1 MEVTQLL
8 PIDRSSR
15 YDDLLRGVY
24 MKLSA
29 ILTTSLALFA
39 MFFGAGNVV
48 FPLYVGL
55 MAGEHIGMA
64 MCGLM
69 ITAVALPI
77 LSLFA
82 MVQFRGR
89 QQRYF
94 GRVGLWGGRGLLLLC
109 LFLLG
114 PFLVVP
120 RTMTVAHAAISETL
134 VPVSP
139 FLFGI
144 IYCIVILMLAVNA
157 QTMLKFLSGVFTPL
171 MLILLGALF
180 IAGLL
185 KPATPM
191 PYAVDHSAFLFGLE
205 EGYFTLDAIAAL
217 IFGQFVYVQLRQQ
230 QQKLTHQQYQTHVI
244 LATLFAGFLLGL
256 VYFAMAFSAWQHGAA
271 SMTQP
276 ENKQAL
282 LILVT
287 KQILPES
294 WSGLSGVIIA
304 VACLTTATALSK
316 IFADYLHHY
325 TRHKHWPLTEM
336 HCLGI
341 TVLIAL
347 GMSLMG
353 FSGLMSAFGP
363 VIVAVYP
370 VFILLAVH
378 AYMRRWIPSQWVP
391 GLAIAA
397 LALGII
403 SLL

>member
-1 MEVTQLL
+1 
-8 PIDRSSR
+8 
-15 YDDLLRGVY
+15 

-29 ILTTSLALFA
+29 ILATGLALFA

-55 MAGEHIGMA
+55 MAGDHIGVA
-64 MCGLM
+64 MLGLM

-89 QQRYF
+89 QERYF
-94 GRVGLWGGRGLLLLC
+94 GRVGPWGGKGLLLLC

-134 VPVSP
+134 VPVSLL
-139 FLFGI
+139 LFGV

-171 MLILLGALF
+171 MLLLLGALF
-180 IAGLL
+180 VAGLI
-185 KPATPM
+185 KPAVPM
-191 PYAVDHSAFLFGLE
+191 PYAIDQSPFLFGLE

-217 IFGQFVYVQLRQQ
+217 IFGQFVYVQLKQQ

-244 LATLFAGFLLGL
+244 LATLLAGILLSL
-256 VYFAMAFSAWQHGAA
+256 VYFAMAYSAWQHGVPA
-271 SMTQP
+271 MTEP
-276 ENKQAL
+276 HNKQAL

-287 KQILPES
+287 QQILPES

-325 TRHKHWPLTEM
+325 VRHKGWPFTEM
-336 HCLGI
+336 HCLLL
-341 TVLIAL
+341 TVAIAL
-347 GMSLMG
+347 GMSLLG
-353 FSGLMSAFGP
+353 FSGLMNLFGP

-370 VFILLAVH
+370 VFILLAIH
-378 AYMRRWIPSQWVP
+378 TYLRRWIPNQWVP
-391 GLAIAA
+391 WLAL
-397 LALGII
+397 LALGLGLF
-403 SLL
+403 SM

>member
-1 MEVTQLL
+1 
-8 PIDRSSR
+8 
-15 YDDLLRGVY
+15 

-29 ILTTSLALFA
+29 IVTTGLALFA

-55 MAGEHIGMA
+55 MAGDHIGVA
-64 MCGLM
+64 MLGLM

-89 QQRYF
+89 QDRYF
-94 GRVGLWGGRGLLLLC
+94 GRVGPWGGKSLLLLC

-134 VPVSP
+134 VPVSL

-144 IYCIVILMLAVNA
+144 IYCVVIMMLAVNA

-171 MLILLGALF
+171 MLLLLGALF
-180 IAGLL
+180 VAGLI
-185 KPATPM
+185 KPAVPM
-191 PYAVDHSAFLFGLE
+191 PYAVNQSPFLFGLE

-217 IFGQFVYVQLRQQ
+217 IFGQFVYVQLKQQ

-244 LATLFAGFLLGL
+244 LATLLAGFLLSL
-256 VYFAMAFSAWQHGAA
+256 VYFAMAYSAWQHGVPA
-271 SMTQP
+271 MTEP
-276 ENKQAL
+276 HNKQAL

-287 KQILPES
+287 QQILPES

-325 TRHKHWPLTEM
+325 VRHKHWPLTEM
-336 HCLGI
+336 HCLLL
-341 TVLIAL
+341 TVVIAL

-353 FSGLMSAFGP
+353 FSGLMNLFGP

-370 VFILLAVH
+370 VFILLAIHTYVR
-378 AYMRRWIPSQWVP
+378 AWVPSQWVP
-391 GLAIAA
+391 WLAL
-397 LALGII
+397 LALGLGLF
-403 SLL
+403 SM